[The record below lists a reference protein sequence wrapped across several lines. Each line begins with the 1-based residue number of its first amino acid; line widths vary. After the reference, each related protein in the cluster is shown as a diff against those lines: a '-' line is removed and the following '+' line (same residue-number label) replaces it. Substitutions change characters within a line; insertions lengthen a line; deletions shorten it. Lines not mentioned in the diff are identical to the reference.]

1 MKRDIDLVI
10 FDCDG
15 VLVDSEPLSC
25 RIRAE
30 WLTEVG
36 YPISADEVTRRFI
49 GVSERDLRREI
60 EAEIGRALPP
70 DEHETRLKALLEEGL
85 APVAGMAVLLGD
97 VLGSVLNKF

>member
-49 GVSERDLRREI
+49 GVSERDLRLRSRRRS
-60 EAEIGRALPP
+60 AVPCRRMS
-70 DEHETRLKALLEEGL
+70 TRL
-85 APVAGMAVLLGD
+85 
-97 VLGSVLNKF
+97 GSRR